1 MSATNETD
9 SVPDIELSS
18 YHFKL
23 VSVDAANVT
32 KSRIPDFVY
41 LDIRSYFRVCD
52 TQVLYLIS
60 GFSEYV

>member
-32 KSRIPDFVY
+32 KSRIPDVVY

-52 TQVLYLIS
+52 T
-60 GFSEYV
+60 